1 MIFWKVVYL
10 EDWNVK
16 EKRDKKMILFILFF
30 NKYI

>member
-16 EKRDKKMILFILFF
+16 EKRDKKNDIIYFIF
-30 NKYI
+30 